1 MTAPFNGAVVRGWL
15 GSLSDAEI
23 IAKLAELE
31 TNPPTVEV
39 AWDDVTDKPAVIA
52 AGADAAAARTAIGA
66 GTSSLTLGTSSTTAK
81 AGDYQPTW
89 AQVTDKPA
97 TFTPAAHT
105 HEAADVTGLG
115 DSALLDVGTAAGTV
129 AAGNHTHS
137 NYVPTTRTVNT
148 KALSANV
155 VLNGADV
162 ALTGYEI
169 GTEAEAAV
177 AAADTVNEAIAKLEK
192 RIADLEAL
200 A

>member
-23 IAKLAELE
+23 IAKLADLE
-31 TNPPTVEV
+31 TEDPDPVEV
-39 AWDDVTDKPAVIA
+39 SWDDVADKPEDFPPSAHTHA
-52 AGADAAAARTAIGA
+52 YADI
-66 GTSSLTLGTSSTTAK
+66 
-81 AGDYQPTW
+81 
-89 AQVTDKPA
+89 TDVPED
-97 TFTPAAHT
+97 FPPAAHT
-105 HEAADVTGLG
+105 HEAADVTDLG
-115 DSALLDVGTAAGTV
+115 DSALLNVGTAAGTV

-137 NYVPTTRTVNT
+137 NYVPTSRTVNT

-192 RIADLEAL
+192 RIADLEATVGGM

>member
-23 IAKLAELE
+23 IAKLADLE
-31 TNPPTVEV
+31 TEEPDEVEV
-39 AWDDVTDKPAVIA
+39 SWDDVTDKPEDFPPSTHTHAY
-52 AGADAAAARTAIGA
+52 ADITG
-66 GTSSLTLGTSSTTAK
+66 
-81 AGDYQPTW
+81 
-89 AQVTDKPA
+89 KPA
-97 TFTPAAHT
+97 TFAPDAHT
-105 HEAADVTGLG
+105 HEAADVTDLG
-115 DSALLDVGTAAGTV
+115 DSALLNVGTAAGTV

-169 GTEAEAAV
+169 GTEPEAAV

-192 RIADLEAL
+192 RIADLEAS

>member
-1 MTAPFNGAVVRGWL
+1 MTAPYNGAVVRGWL

-23 IAKLAELE
+23 IAKLADLE
-31 TNPPTVEV
+31 TEEPGEVEV
-39 AWDDVTDKPAVIA
+39 SWDDVADKPE
-52 AGADAAAARTAIGA
+52 DF
-66 GTSSLTLGTSSTTAK
+66 
-81 AGDYQPTW
+81 P
-89 AQVTDKPA
+89 
-97 TFTPAAHT
+97 PAAHT
-105 HEAADVTGLG
+105 HEAADVTDLG
-115 DSALLDVGTAAGTV
+115 DAALLNVGTAAGTV

>member
-23 IAKLAELE
+23 IAKLADLE
-31 TNPPTVEV
+31 TEDPDPVEV
-39 AWDDVTDKPAVIA
+39 SWDDVTDKPTTFPPVIGTGA
-52 AGADAAAARTAIGA
+52 AD
-66 GTSSLTLGTSSTTAK
+66 AK
-81 AGDYQPTW
+81 AGNYAPTW
-89 AQVTDKPA
+89 AEVTGKPS
-97 TFTPAAHT
+97 TFAPAAHT
-105 HEAADVTGLG
+105 HEAADVTDLG
-115 DSALLDVGTAAGTV
+115 DSALLNVGTAAGTV

-169 GTEAEAAV
+169 GTEPEAAV

-192 RIADLEAL
+192 RIADLEAS